1 MAKMKNLTVVEEEI
15 FKFIRSSFKVS
26 PKLLK
31 SELEKFLIKIKH
43 LEKNRYETRA
53 FAYLDVISWAEGK
66 VYGKPMSYIMQ
77 QKYHNSKK
85 RNYADAGDKRLVA
98 V

>member
-1 MAKMKNLTVVEEEI
+1 MSKMKNLTVVEEEI
-15 FKFIRSSFKVS
+15 FKFIRSSFDVS

-31 SELEKFLIKIKH
+31 SELEKFLNSIKH

-53 FAYLDVISWAEGK
+53 FAYLDVISWAESK
-66 VYGKPMSYIMQ
+66 VYDKPMSYILQ

-85 RNYADAGDKRLVA
+85 RNYQEAVLV
-98 V
+98 